1 MINFDDIISGDY
13 SKYPEEIQSYMKNYS
28 GLLREKIKE
37 ELIKNKSDIL
47 LNSINKNNE
56 AFMTILTEILENGTK
71 GYNDMS
77 TKTLIDMYLNI
88 KNCDHFVA
96 LLETINKKTSFD

>member
-37 ELIKNKSDIL
+37 ELIKNKADIL
-47 LNSINKNNE
+47 LNSINK
-56 AFMTILTEILENGTK
+56 
-71 GYNDMS
+71 
-77 TKTLIDMYLNI
+77 
-88 KNCDHFVA
+88 
-96 LLETINKKTSFD
+96 KTSFD